1 MSTTLYAH
9 PPQQEQLD
17 EQHTAP
23 RLTSRRPTA
32 LEKLALRL
40 GLLLITYG
48 RRRYALTRE
57 ELASETGRRADQ
69 AERERRWERQR
80 LLLLRTCPGMQA
92 HTQQREG
99 G

>member
-1 MSTTLYAH
+1 MSTTLYDH
-9 PPQQEQLD
+9 PPQQQLD
-17 EQHTAP
+17 EQPTAP

-32 LEKLALRL
+32 LDKLALRA

-57 ELASETGRRADQ
+57 ELAAQAQHRTDQ

-80 LLLLRTCPGMQA
+80 LLLLPPR
-92 HTQQREG
+92 
-99 G
+99 